1 LTSNP
6 ENTIFDAKR
15 LIGRQFKDQ
24 SVQADMKYWP
34 FTVVDKNG
42 KPHVK
47 VQVNDGES
55 KMFQP
60 EEISAM
66 VLTKMK
72 EIAEAYLGK
81 KVSLDY
87 GSFF

>member
-1 LTSNP
+1 
-6 ENTIFDAKR
+6 
-15 LIGRQFKDQ
+15 
-24 SVQADMKYWP
+24 MKYWP

-87 GSFF
+87 GSFFLIISRDKNIRLTPDGTYMIKFL